1 MPIDRRD
8 FVRITAAGL
17 LSVTAGRTAAA
28 ERLPNIVLIYADDMG
43 YGDLSCYGSAISTP
57 NIDQLASEGMRFTH
71 FYSASPVCSPSR
83 AALMTGRYPTRVGV
97 PRVLAPTDTY
107 GLPLAEMTIA
117 ELVKAAGYKTAC
129 IGKWH
134 LGDVP
139 QLLPSNRGF
148 EEYYG
153 IPYSNDQLPSVLMQN
168 SQVIEQPV
176 DLDNLT
182 QRYTERAIEFMQRA
196 GNSPFF
202 LYFAHTFPH
211 IPLAASSQFLGKS
224 GLGVYGD
231 AVTEMD
237 WSTGQ
242 ISNFLKDS
250 DLDTQ
255 TLVIFSSDN
264 GPWYQGSTGRLRG
277 RKGETW
283 DGGMR
288 MPMIAKFPGKIPL
301 GRVSHGIA
309 TTMDIFPTVAGLTG
323 CTPSANPLDGVDL
336 WPNLINEKDVV
347 PHDVFLYMSGWD
359 VQCARLGKW
368 KLHVSRNTSPPWV
381 PQPDAGVRNLPL
393 PRPELCDQY
402 RNVDESYNVAD
413 QNPDVVL
420 TILDKM
426 NGLIATF
433 PQQVQDQWDAAMAT
447 PVLDTPAGAV
457 PVAL

>member
-83 AALMTGRYPTRVGV
+83 AALMTGRYPARVGV

-117 ELVKAAGYKTAC
+117 ELVKTAGYKTAC

-168 SQVIEQPV
+168 SQVIEEPV

-182 QRYTERAIEFMQRA
+182 ERYTERAIEFMQRA

-202 LYFAHTFPH
+202 LYFAHTPGTGKTGE
-211 IPLAASSQFLGKS
+211 IGSST
-224 GLGVYGD
+224 
-231 AVTEMD
+231 AVL
-237 WSTGQ
+237 
-242 ISNFLKDS
+242 N
-250 DLDTQ
+250 
-255 TLVIFSSDN
+255 
-264 GPWYQGSTGRLRG
+264 
-277 RKGETW
+277 
-283 DGGMR
+283 
-288 MPMIAKFPGKIPL
+288 
-301 GRVSHGIA
+301 
-309 TTMDIFPTVAGLTG
+309 
-323 CTPSANPLDGVDL
+323 
-336 WPNLINEKDVV
+336 
-347 PHDVFLYMSGWD
+347 
-359 VQCARLGKW
+359 
-368 KLHVSRNTSPPWV
+368 
-381 PQPDAGVRNLPL
+381 
-393 PRPELCDQY
+393 
-402 RNVDESYNVAD
+402 
-413 QNPDVVL
+413 
-420 TILDKM
+420 
-426 NGLIATF
+426 
-433 PQQVQDQWDAAMAT
+433 
-447 PVLDTPAGAV
+447 
-457 PVAL
+457 